1 MPGFLYHVG
10 VVAMCPHAGQVTA
23 VIGPSG
29 TGKTTL
35 VDLLTGLAR
44 PERGAIFIDGI
55 ELSELDLGA
64 WRRGIGYVPQELFL
78 LHQSVAVNV
87 ALDDPEVTRSD
98 VERALRLAGAWEF
111 VSRMPEGMDSFVGE
125 RGSQLSGGQR
135 QLISIA
141 RALVR
146 RPKLLILDEATASLD
161 RASELAVWDRIEK
174 LRGDVTVLAVS
185 HQTGVLDVADRIY
198 RIEGGRA
205 LVHPAGRGEAA
216 AAPGPV

>member
-1 MPGFLYHVG
+1 
-10 VVAMCPHAGQVTA
+10 
-23 VIGPSG
+23 
-29 TGKTTL
+29 

-44 PERGAIFIDGI
+44 PERGAIFVDGI
-55 ELSELDLGA
+55 ELSDLDVEA
-64 WRRGIGYVPQELFL
+64 WRRQIGYVPQELFL
-78 LHQSVAVNV
+78 LHQSVAMNV
-87 ALDDPEVTRSD
+87 ALDDPEVGRSD
-98 VERALRLAGAWEF
+98 IERALRLAGAWEF
-111 VSRMPEGMDSFVGE
+111 VSRMPQGMDSFVGE

-174 LRGDVTVLAVS
+174 LRGAVTVLAVS

-205 LVHPAGRGEAA
+205 LARPSGRGEAA
-216 AAPGPV
+216 VAPGPA